1 MNGKKSFFGQALLAL
16 IQRTVAGQAL
26 LALILVCVT
35 LPTFAAASPAATNA
49 PLAAVRTA
57 ISAGNAKF
65 LKSLEAGDAK
75 AFAAL
80 FAPDGIE
87 LESGDAAV
95 TKGRAA
101 IEAAEAASAKDAK
114 IAGGSIHTTNVYLDG
129 GIAYETGTYTFDFVL
144 PGKPVHAAI
153 GRYFEVWEKQPDGAW
168 LIKVDCGYPDKYA
181 R

>member
-1 MNGKKSFFGQALLAL
+1 MKLKKCIDGKALLAQ
-16 IQRTVAGQAL
+16 IRRTVATAALASVCAL
-26 LALILVCVT
+26 LASGVAS
-35 LPTFAAASPAATNA
+35 AADTNA
-49 PLAAVRTA
+49 PLASVRQA
-57 ISAGNAKF
+57 IGAGNARF

-87 LESGDAAV
+87 LESGDSGV

-114 IAGGSIHTTNVYLDG
+114 ISGGSIHTTNVYLDG
-129 GIAYETGTYTFDFVL
+129 GVAYETGTYTFEVVL
-144 PGKPVHAAI
+144 PGKAPRAAT
-153 GRYFEVWEKQPDGAW
+153 GRYFEVWEKQPDGTW
-168 LIKVDCGYPDKYA
+168 LIKIDCGYPDKYK